1 MNTRRT
7 FLKKAGAIAGLVLV
21 RQWAGAASTADRLGD
36 VLPMRQITRD
46 GQMVTSF
53 SLGGWHVGYNEDPK
67 VAQALLEKSM
77 EMGVRFFDTA
87 RGYQNG
93 RSEEYFGKFL
103 TPKYRDDIFLM
114 TKSPARSGDGVRE
127 HLDASL
133 KAMKTD
139 HLDLWQIHDILT
151 PDDVDRRIDA
161 GVIDA
166 FFEAKESGKT
176 RYIGFTGHRNP
187 ETHLHFLKRMDEM
200 GVEMDT
206 CMMPLNIC
214 DATFESFQVKVLPVL
229 LEKKYG
235 VIAMKTMAGGSLMGE
250 RIDTTPAHIK
260 TEDIPDVVSA
270 SGVSYA
276 NLHQYVYSLPI
287 STLCSGCR
295 TVEELEKNVKVLQ
308 ELKDMS
314 ESDRKFLE
322 DVARPYAGTTV
333 ENYKRVL
340 NES

>member
-1 MNTRRT
+1 MNTRRN
-7 FLKKAGAIAGLVLV
+7 FLKKAGAIAGLALV
-21 RQWAGAASTADRLGD
+21 RQWAGAAPSPDRLGK
-36 VLPMRQITRD
+36 VLPMRQLTRD

-53 SLGGWHVGYNEDPK
+53 SLGGWHVGVNEDPK
-67 VAQALLEKSM
+67 DAQALLEKAM

-133 KAMKTD
+133 KTMKTD
-139 HLDLWQIHDILT
+139 HLDLWQIHDIVT
-151 PDDVDRRIDA
+151 PDDVDRRIEA

-166 FFEAKESGKT
+166 FLEAKESGKT

-187 ETHLHFLKRMDEM
+187 ATHLHFLKRMDEM
-200 GVEMDT
+200 GVKMDT
-206 CMMPLNIC
+206 CMMPLNVV
-214 DATFESFQVKVLPVL
+214 DATFESFQVRVLPVL

-235 VIAMKTMAGGSLMGE
+235 VIAMKTMAGGSLLGT
-250 RIDTTPAHIK
+250 RIDTTPDHIK
-260 TEDIPDVVSA
+260 TEDIPNVVSET
-270 SGVSYA
+270 GVSHA

-287 STLCSGCR
+287 SSLCSGCR
-295 TVEELEKNVKVLQ
+295 TVEELEKNVQVLQ
-308 ELKDMS
+308 ELQEMS
-314 ESDRKFLE
+314 DSDRRFLE
-322 DVARPYAGTTV
+322 EVARPYAGLTV

-340 NES
+340 SNG